1 MFNRLV
7 MTSLFQFKGSEF
19 EGSEFEGYEFE
30 GAELCKK
37 MASKNA
43 LC

>member
-1 MFNRLV
+1 